1 MIYSGKNNSILLTRE
16 YYLDYGCSN
25 FDLVYYPFDTQMC
38 TMVFEVQGK
47 TDEYIVLKQDYD
59 GVKYL
64 GRLTVGN
71 LKLSVEFLF
80 VGGRFLVE
88 YEIQMEKLE
97 VASVGNVS
105 TGTVKIVF
113 RRRME
118 FHVTNT
124 FLQNFVLIGVGYMS
138 LFFDVDNFTDRI
150 MVTLTTMLVVATIT
164 ASIQAVRNFINEL
177 YFPVLIKSLLLLGST
192 KNFLLQNG

>member
-1 MIYSGKNNSILLTRE
+1 M
-16 YYLDYGCSN
+16 
-25 FDLVYYPFDTQMC
+25 
-38 TMVFEVQGK
+38 
-47 TDEYIVLKQDYD
+47 
-59 GVKYL
+59 
-64 GRLTVGN
+64 
-71 LKLSVEFLF
+71 
-80 VGGRFLVE
+80 VE